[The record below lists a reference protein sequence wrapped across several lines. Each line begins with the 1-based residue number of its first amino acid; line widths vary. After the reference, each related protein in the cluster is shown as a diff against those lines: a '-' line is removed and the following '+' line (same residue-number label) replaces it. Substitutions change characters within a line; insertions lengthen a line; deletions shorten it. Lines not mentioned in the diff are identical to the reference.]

1 MQCYRFLVRALPV
14 LQLRLAFCEFGYIRL
29 SQFED
34 HFLNSKNQ
42 KAKFCSSLSVRLL
55 NKFLFLQRLYDLA
68 QNNLIIIDIASYRSH
83 HSDNGHQLIW

>member
-1 MQCYRFLVRALPV
+1 MHLFSKKTMQCNRFLVRALPV

-55 NKFLFLQRLYDLA
+55 NKFLFLQRLFDFA
-68 QNNLIIIDIASYRSH
+68 AKSPNNNGYRE
-83 HSDNGHQLIW
+83 LP